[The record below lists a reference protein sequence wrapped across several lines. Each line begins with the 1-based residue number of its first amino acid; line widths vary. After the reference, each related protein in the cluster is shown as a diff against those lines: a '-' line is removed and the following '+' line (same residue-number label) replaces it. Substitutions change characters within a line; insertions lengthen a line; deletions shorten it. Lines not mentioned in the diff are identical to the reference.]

1 MKMKR
6 IFLLIVLIAAA
17 FGLDAQ
23 YIQNQEFEKANYY
36 YNEARYDT
44 AVVIYE
50 GIINEGYV
58 SAPLLYNIGNAYF
71 KMRNYP
77 MAILNYEKAL
87 KIEPDN
93 ADIKQNLAIANALI
107 TDKIEPV
114 PEFFLKK
121 LWRSIGD
128 KLSANEWATVSL
140 VLIALVLITL
150 FLYLTARTRGVKK
163 SMFFIGILLIIIA
176 LCSIIHAS
184 QKWKYMNEHNEAIVM
199 MPTITVKSSP
209 SSSGTDLFVLHE
221 GTKVDIMDKAD
232 NWNKI
237 KIADGS
243 VGWLPSSC
251 ITRF

>member
-1 MKMKR
+1 MKK
-6 IFLLIVLIAAA
+6 ILFLIALTVAA
-17 FGLDAQ
+17 VGLQAQ
-23 YIQNQEFEKANYY
+23 FIPNQEFEKANFY

-50 GIINEGYV
+50 GILDEGYV
-58 SAPLLYNIGNAYF
+58 SAPLLCNIGNAYF

-87 KIEPDN
+87 KIEPN
-93 ADIKQNLAIANALI
+93 NEDIKQNLAIANALI

-121 LWRSIGD
+121 AWKNMGARLT
-128 KLSANEWATVSL
+128 ANQWATLSLILIGL
-140 VLIALVLITL
+140 VLTVLFI
-150 FLYLTARTRGVKK
+150 YLTTRTRGIKK
-163 SMFFIGILLIIIA
+163 SMFFVGILLIIIS
-176 LCSIIHAS
+176 LCSIIFAS
-184 QKWKYMNEHNEAIVM
+184 QRWRHMNEHNEAIVM
-199 MPTITVKSSP
+199 IPTITVKSSP

-221 GTKVDIMDKAD
+221 GTKVDVMDRAD
-232 NWNKI
+232 SWNKI

-251 ITRF
+251 IIRF

>member
-1 MKMKR
+1 MKR
-6 IFLLIVLIAAA
+6 LYILIVLTIAA
-17 FGLDAQ
+17 FGLKAQ
-23 YIQNQEFEKANYY
+23 FIQNQEFEKANFY

-50 GIINEGYV
+50 SIIEEGYV

-93 ADIKQNLAIANALI
+93 DDIKQNLAIANALI

-114 PEFFLKK
+114 PEFFLRK
-121 LWRSIGD
+121 LWKNIGN
-128 KLSANEWATVSL
+128 KFSANEWATMSL
-140 VLIALVLITL
+140 VLIGLVLLVI
-150 FLYLTARTRGVKK
+150 FLYLTARTKGLKK
-163 SMFFIGILLIIIA
+163 SMFFAGILLIIIC
-176 LCSIIHAS
+176 LCSIIFAS
-184 QKWKYMNEHNEAIVM
+184 QKHRYMNEHNDAIVM
-199 MPTITVKSSP
+199 VPTITVKSSP

-221 GTKVDIMDKAD
+221 GTKVRVLDKAD

-243 VGWLPSSC
+243 VGWMQSSC
-251 ITRF
+251 MTRF

>member
-1 MKMKR
+1 MKK
-6 IFLLIVLIAAA
+6 ILFLIALAVAA
-17 FGLDAQ
+17 VGLQAQ
-23 YIQNQEFEKANYY
+23 FIPNQEFEKANFY

-50 GIINEGYV
+50 GIIDEGYV

-71 KMRNYP
+71 KMKNYP

-87 KIEPDN
+87 KIEPN
-93 ADIKQNLAIANALI
+93 NEDIKQNLAIANALI

-121 LWRSIGD
+121 AWKNMGARLT
-128 KLSANEWATVSL
+128 ANQWATLSLILIGL
-140 VLIALVLITL
+140 VLTVLFI
-150 FLYLTARTRGVKK
+150 YLTTRTRGIKK
-163 SMFFIGILLIIIA
+163 SMFFVGILLIIIS
-176 LCSIIHAS
+176 LCSIIFAS
-184 QKWKYMNEHNEAIVM
+184 QRWRHMNEHNEAIVM
-199 MPTITVKSSP
+199 IPTITVKSSP

-221 GTKVDIMDKAD
+221 GTKVDVMDRAD
-232 NWNKI
+232 SWNKI

-251 ITRF
+251 IIRF